1 MIGRISERFDE
12 YWGFIKYL
20 WFRFN
25 ADGVA
30 RMASAL
36 SYTSLLALV
45 PLLAIALAMFAA
57 FPVFRDLRERF
68 QEMVFENF
76 VPHVGAAVQEQVAGF
91 VEKAGELTA
100 AGIIGLSV
108 TAVMLLVTIETSLNV
123 IFRVERERS
132 LMSRLLV
139 YWTSL
144 TLGPL
149 LIGASFSLTGYFA
162 SVGKWVADEGLSP
175 ILARGVPTL
184 LIMVAFGLLYFAVPN
199 RRVRPL
205 DAAIGGVVA
214 GLVFTAVRAG
224 FGFYVANARTYQT
237 VYGAIAAIPI
247 FLVWMYVSWAVI
259 LLGAELAAALPEWR
273 SGRRAKEGA
282 IPPRRRLEI
291 ALEVLAAVLDAAKGA
306 NGVSREILLARTA
319 VPEHV
324 LRSVIRQLQGT
335 NFIARTADGRF
346 VLARDLVSVTLYDL
360 VQALDLGLAETGDFE
375 RMPAAWQSRV
385 QAMIE
390 AADRS
395 EREILALP
403 LRELLGETETRRRA
417 AS

>member
-76 VPHVGAAVQEQVAGF
+76 VPHVGAAVQDQVAGF

-273 SGRRAKEGA
+273 SGRRAKEGDPAAAASRDRPGSAGGGIGCREGRQRRVARNLALTHRGSRTRAALGDTPASGDELHRAHRRWAICAGAGPGFGHALRPRACARPWPGGNRRFRAHAGGVA
-282 IPPRRRLEI
+282 IPGSSHDRGRRPQR
-291 ALEVLAAVLDAAKGA
+291 
-306 NGVSREILLARTA
+306 ARNPCA
-319 VPEHV
+319 
-324 LRSVIRQLQGT
+324 
-335 NFIARTADGRF
+335 
-346 VLARDLVSVTLYDL
+346 
-360 VQALDLGLAETGDFE
+360 
-375 RMPAAWQSRV
+375 
-385 QAMIE
+385 
-390 AADRS
+390 
-395 EREILALP
+395 
-403 LRELLGETETRRRA
+403 A